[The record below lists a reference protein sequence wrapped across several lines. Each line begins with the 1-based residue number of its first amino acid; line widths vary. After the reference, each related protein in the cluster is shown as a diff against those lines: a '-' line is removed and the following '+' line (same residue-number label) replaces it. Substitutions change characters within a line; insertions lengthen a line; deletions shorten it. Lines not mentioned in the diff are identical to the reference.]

1 MKRTAVKQIP
11 ASLAEAAWAVAVRH
25 GTFGYAEI
33 SAELAISM
41 DKAAQIIRGW
51 EAEGSVTVVPGTARG
66 EAGARTRKK
75 FQVDADFVRLPGRS
89 AEENMWTAMR
99 KLRSFS
105 PSAIAAHAT
114 TDKIGVPVEC
124 AASYCR
130 ALLAANYLT
139 VSRRAAPAMK
149 REAIYRLAVETGP
162 RAPVPARV
170 RALRDPNNGKVILLG
185 GDA

>member
-11 ASLAEAAWAVAVRH
+11 ASLAEAAWAVALRH

-33 SAELAISM
+33 SAELHISM

-51 EAEGSVTVVPGTARG
+51 EAEGAVTVVAAPAHGPA
-66 EAGARTRKK
+66 RKK
-75 FQVDADFVRLPGRS
+75 FRADGDFVRLPGRS

-105 PSAIAAHAT
+105 PSAISAHAT
-114 TDKIGVPVEC
+114 TDQIAVPVDK
-124 AASYCR
+124 AAAYCR
-130 ALLAANYLT
+130 CLLAAGYLT
-139 VSRRAAPAMK
+139 VTRRAAPAMK
-149 REAIYRLAVETGP
+149 REPIYRLAVETGP
-162 RAPVPARV
+162 KAPVPARV
-170 RALRDPNNGKVILLG
+170 RALRDPNTGKVMLLG